1 MFSRTMDIPMAI
13 GNNAD
18 ADDDNDGFTDAEE
31 TNMGSDPVDASS
43 DPERDALVA
52 FYQATNGANW
62 TNNGS
67 WLVEA
72 DACSWFGVTCDSN
85 GRVTQLSMWSN
96 NVDGP
101 LPETIGNLRSLEVIS
116 LADNSL
122 SGSIPETIGEL
133 DNLRRL
139 TLWANQLSGVLP
151 DSLGNLDNLSN
162 FRLP

>member
-1 MFSRTMDIPMAI
+1 
-13 GNNAD
+13 
-18 ADDDNDGFTDAEE
+18 
-31 TNMGSDPVDASS
+31 MGSDPVDASS

-52 FYQATNGANW
+52 FYQATNGVNW

-72 DACSWFGVTCDSN
+72 DARFGVTCDSN

-116 LADNSL
+116 LADNT
-122 SGSIPETIGEL
+122 SGSIPETIPR
-133 DNLRRL
+133 NLAGSRYRR
-139 TLWANQLSGVLP
+139 SVRCP
-151 DSLGNLDNLSN
+151 PRSLAIWNNGAT
-162 FRLP
+162 F